1 MVNDYPKLFEPIEIS
16 GLRLRNRV
24 VKAPMATN
32 YATPDGFVTPEMI
45 AYYRER
51 ARGGPGLVI
60 VEFASIDDVAGKS
73 WHRQLGAESDEKVEG
88 LGRLADGIRSG
99 DAASALQI
107 CHCGSQR
114 LLPGGPP
121 RVPSASAAPTDREV
135 REVDEKEIAQIA
147 AAFGDAA
154 GRAQQAGFDMV
165 EVHAAHGYLIMG
177 FLSPE
182 TNRRTDAFG
191 GGLEGRL
198 RFPRMVM
205 EAVRNAVG
213 ETFPVCVRMN
223 GSEMYRG
230 GMGVREGCQTAR
242 AFIEAGADLLHVSAG
257 TYGTRHLRS
266 TPMYGKRGN
275 LVPLSAAIKKVS
287 SVPVIASGGL
297 ADPGRLEAILREG
310 RADLVSM
317 ARQLH
322 AEPRWAEKVREGRL
336 DDIRPCI
343 RCNAGC
349 LGSGLAGERVL
360 CDVNPAAGFEADF
373 ETRPA
378 ARAKRVAVVGG
389 RSGGDGGG
397 ARSGDARSRCPAF
410 EAQDQLGGALI
421 PATRPDF
428 KADLRAFLEFQ
439 VRQVRKLPVEIRLGA
454 RVDAG
459 MVEAMGAEEVVLAT
473 GAVFRTPAE
482 ISGSDD
488 PKVMMADRA
497 LLDSDRV
504 GKRVVVVGGGV
515 TGCET
520 AWRLARLGRR
530 VTLFEM
536 REDLAPDMEGMHRP
550 VLMKGFEETGVAW
563 RTRARVTAVA
573 EDGTVSYRIHGVS
586 TEEPADTVILA
597 VGVEPERGL
606 VDALAGLD
614 IPVHEIGDC
623 ARPGRVLW
631 AMHDGARV
639 GRSI

>member
-1 MVNDYPKLFEPIEIS
+1 MNEFPRLFAPIEIS
-16 GLRLRNRV
+16 GVGLRNRV

-32 YATPDGFVTPEMI
+32 YATPDGFVTSSMI
-45 AYYRER
+45 AYYQER

-60 VEFASIDDVAGKS
+60 VEFASIDNIASKS
-73 WHRQLGAESDEKVEG
+73 WHCQLGAENDDKLEG
-88 LGRLADGIRSG
+88 LGRLANAIRSEG
-99 DAASALQI
+99 AASTLQI
-107 CHCGSQR
+107 CHCGIQR

-121 RVPSASAAPTDREV
+121 RVPSASASFLTSREV
-135 REVDEKEIAQIA
+135 REIDAAEITQIA
-147 AAFGDAA
+147 VAFGDSA

-165 EVHAAHGYLIMG
+165 EIHAAHGYLIMG

-182 TNRRTDAFG
+182 TNHRTDVFG
-191 GGLEGRL
+191 GDLEGRL
-198 RFPRMVM
+198 HFPRMVM

-213 ETFPVCVRMN
+213 KTFPVCVRMN

-230 GMGVREGCQTAR
+230 GMGLREGCHVAR

-257 TYGTRHLRS
+257 TYGTTHLRS

-275 LVPLSAAIKKVS
+275 LVPLSRMIKKVS

-297 ADPGRLEAILREG
+297 ADPKHMEMILREG

-317 ARQLH
+317 ARQFH
-322 AEPRWAEKVREGRL
+322 AEPHWVEKVRKGRL

-349 LGSGLAGERVL
+349 LGSGREGKRVL
-360 CDVNPAAGFEADF
+360 CDVNPVAGFEADF
-373 ETRPA
+373 KIRPTTRV
-378 ARAKRVAVVGG
+378 KRLAVVGG
-389 RSGGDGGG
+389 GPAGMEA
-397 ARSGDARSRCPAF
+397 ARVMVMRGHDVTLF
-410 EAQDQLGGALI
+410 EAKDQLGGALL

-428 KADLRAFLEFQ
+428 KSDLRAFLEFQ
-439 VRQVRKLPVEIRLGA
+439 VRQVRKLPVEIRLGT

-459 MVEAMGAEEVVLAT
+459 MVEAMGAEEVVLAA
-473 GAVFRTPAE
+473 GAVFRTPSE
-482 ISGSDD
+482 ISGSDG
-488 PKVMMADRA
+488 PKVMTADRA
-497 LLDSDRV
+497 LLESDRA

-520 AWRLARLGRR
+520 SWALARLGRR
-530 VTLFEM
+530 VTLLEM
-536 REDLAPDMEGMHRP
+536 RDDLASDMEGMHRP
-550 VLMKGFEETGVAW
+550 VLMKGFEETGVTW
-563 RTRARVTAVA
+563 QTRAHVTAVA

-586 TEEPADTVILA
+586 TKEPADTVILA
-597 VGVEPERGL
+597 VGVEAERGL
-606 VDALAGLD
+606 VDALAGLE

-623 ARPGRVLW
+623 ARPGRVLG

>member
-1 MVNDYPKLFEPIEIS
+1 MNDFPRLFEPIEIS
-16 GLRLRNRV
+16 GLRLRNRI

-32 YATPDGFVTPEMI
+32 YATLDGFVTPEMI

-51 ARGGPGLVI
+51 ARGGAGLVI
-60 VEFASIDDVAGKS
+60 VEFASIDDVASKS
-73 WHRQLGAESDEKVEG
+73 WRRQLGAESDEMVEG
-88 LGRLADGIRSG
+88 LGRLADGIRSEG
-99 DAASALQI
+99 AASALQI
-107 CHCGSQR
+107 CHCGRQR

-135 REVDEKEIAQIA
+135 REVDEEEIAQIA

-154 GRAQQAGFDMV
+154 GRARRAGFDMV
-165 EVHAAHGYLIMG
+165 EIHAAHGYLIMG

-213 ETFPVCVRMN
+213 KTFPVCVRMN

-230 GMGVREGCQTAR
+230 GMGLREGCQTAR

-297 ADPGRLEAILREG
+297 ADPVRLEAILGDG

-349 LGSGLAGERVL
+349 LGSGLAGDRIL

-373 ETRPA
+373 EIRRA

-389 RSGGDGGG
+389 GPAGMEA
-397 ARSGDARSRCPAF
+397 ARVLAMRGHDVLLF
-410 EAQDQLGGALI
+410 ESQNQLGGALI
-421 PATRPDF
+421 PATRPEF
-428 KADLRAFLEFQ
+428 KSDLRAFLEFQ

-459 MVEAMGAEEVVLAT
+459 MIEAMGAEEVVLAT

-482 ISGSDD
+482 ISGSDG
-488 PKVMMADRA
+488 PKVMTAGRA
-497 LLDSDRV
+497 LLESDRA

-520 AWRLARLGRR
+520 SWALARLGRR
-530 VTLFEM
+530 VTLLEM
-536 REDLAPDMEGMHRP
+536 RDDLAPDMEGMHRP
-550 VLMKGFEETGVAW
+550 VLMKGFEETGVTW
-563 RTRARVTAVA
+563 QTRARVTAVA

-623 ARPGRVLW
+623 ARPGRVLG
-631 AMHDGARV
+631 AIHDGARV